1 MTNATPLMGPIHGV
15 SNWTGGSFSSLA
27 ALGYNASKTTATQL
41 GLRFSLAV
49 LPNHATMGILMLGR
63 GWELGYHLCTPPPLG
78 RRAAWSVA
86 STQCTVG
93 IKEQHL
99 TIVVFCLS
107 SSHRCTVICPIPP
120 LKGLMCLGEVYVKIG
135 RIHLSPAEYLIILHN
150 YT

>member
-107 SSHRCTVICPIPP
+107 SSHLSNWKLHSDLSNSAAERIDVPWGSLREDRAHP
-120 LKGLMCLGEVYVKIG
+120 LEPC
-135 RIHLSPAEYLIILHN
+135 
-150 YT
+150 